1 VRREGRGEVEVD
13 GSPAGERRRYYHPE
27 QKDYAT
33 FLETSEETGGE
44 RTLIE
49 IEVAPGGDDPDDRQV
64 FTMSSNEAGVKRLTN
79 NLDAHDASPNEH
91 RRPYAHPSL
100 PSRGGPEAAFRRLPL
115 PEAAYTPRRGGHIP
129 QMS

>member
-1 VRREGRGEVEVD
+1 MEVPESDAFAGRNGKIVFT
-13 GSPAGERRRYYHPE
+13 SAG
-27 QKDYAT
+27 DD
-33 FLETSEETGGE
+33 L
-44 RTLIE
+44 
-49 IEVAPGGDDPDDRQV
+49 PGGDDPDDREV